1 MHEMGVKTTFVFIGG
16 NGITTENRKFWY
28 EVICVITMRFIVQR
42 LNIEFLN
49 LRERKLCL
57 KLFRHV
63 V

>member
-1 MHEMGVKTTFVFIGG
+1 MGVRTTFLFIREMIY
-16 NGITTENRKFWY
+16 NHRNRKFWS
-28 EVICVITMRFIVQR
+28 EVICVIMTRFIVQR